1 MIDKNIR
8 RAADDKFE
16 GHEIELSFRP
26 LYNITWFY
34 ISSREMEAFP
44 VKTIQKN
51 AKDCRLYRIPASVF
65 CLLFLFDGQKMQ

>member
-26 LYNITWFY
+26 LYNITCFY
-34 ISSREMEAFP
+34 ISSREMEAFS

-51 AKDCRLYRIPASVF
+51 SKGLPTLQNTGQC
-65 CLLFLFDGQKMQ
+65 FLFAFLI